1 MSLWARCPAYPPI
14 PRTFFFS
21 PPSLSFSL
29 SLTPSPPWLGFANI
43 SRCVSPAS
51 ITNLPEVIKPNL

>member
-14 PRTFFFS
+14 PRTFFFFS
-21 PPSLSFSL
+21 PFSLFL

-51 ITNLPEVIKPNL
+51 ITNLPEVMKPNL